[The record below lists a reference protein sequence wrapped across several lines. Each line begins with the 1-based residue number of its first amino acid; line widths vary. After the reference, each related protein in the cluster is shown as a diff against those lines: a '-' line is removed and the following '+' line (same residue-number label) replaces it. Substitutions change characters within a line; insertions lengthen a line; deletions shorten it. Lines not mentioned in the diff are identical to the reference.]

1 MSTRHARE
9 GDPPAEPSDGSD
21 DQVVGRTGIGTKP
34 LAAHS
39 PPVDDEERPEAE
51 GHDNGDQHALY
62 VKDRPSHE
70 DVARLEADNDRT
82 QRNNEAKNMVF
93 DAIYDQLPEKIQSEM
108 FDCGIGWRSKDAGFQ
123 FSKLSEAELKR
134 LTKWLLE
141 HKPFAELKESEY
153 ADPVKVSVE
162 EENPDG
168 ADGVPVFPH
177 VSATPSAQDECA
189 HSRGKKTVQRTNSVL
204 GSGSYG
210 EVSVVKHKGICYA
223 AKELKLEDSALVDNL
238 YREAANLALLDDDNI
253 VKFCGIGVYEK
264 HHRQGV
270 FLILTELLATSL
282 HRYLMKGVGIS
293 LPNQVSLLSQVLS
306 GLEYMHQAP
315 SVIHGDLKTRNVL
328 LSEKG
333 IAKIG
338 DLGSSHLANDSIVG
352 QDVCGTEAYMAPEMA
367 SGDYTKKMDV
377 FAYGHLAL
385 VTLTRWEVDTAEFST
400 PKPNSPNKEIE
411 KRKKLFAMLKRPTYA
426 VVGEFVPLIRACLCD
441 KPAERLAL
449 DRLKDQ
455 MQDLRLP
462 RELPNVQTDTAVRE
476 I

>member
-1 MSTRHARE
+1 
-9 GDPPAEPSDGSD
+9 
-21 DQVVGRTGIGTKP
+21 
-34 LAAHS
+34 
-39 PPVDDEERPEAE
+39 
-51 GHDNGDQHALY
+51 
-62 VKDRPSHE
+62 
-70 DVARLEADNDRT
+70 
-82 QRNNEAKNMVF
+82 
-93 DAIYDQLPEKIQSEM
+93 
-108 FDCGIGWRSKDAGFQ
+108 
-123 FSKLSEAELKR
+123 
-134 LTKWLLE
+134 
-141 HKPFAELKESEY
+141 
-153 ADPVKVSVE
+153 VKVSVE

-177 VSATPSAQDECA
+177 AQVSATPAAQDECA

>member
-153 ADPVKVSVE
+153 A
-162 EENPDG
+162 
-168 ADGVPVFPH
+168 
-177 VSATPSAQDECA
+177 
-189 HSRGKKTVQRTNSVL
+189 
-204 GSGSYG
+204 
-210 EVSVVKHKGICYA
+210 GI
-223 AKELKLEDSALVDNL
+223 
-238 YREAANLALLDDDNI
+238 
-253 VKFCGIGVYEK
+253 
-264 HHRQGV
+264 
-270 FLILTELLATSL
+270 ILT
-282 HRYLMKGVGIS
+282 
-293 LPNQVSLLSQVLS
+293 
-306 GLEYMHQAP
+306 
-315 SVIHGDLKTRNVL
+315 
-328 LSEKG
+328 
-333 IAKIG
+333 
-338 DLGSSHLANDSIVG
+338 
-352 QDVCGTEAYMAPEMA
+352 
-367 SGDYTKKMDV
+367 
-377 FAYGHLAL
+377 
-385 VTLTRWEVDTAEFST
+385 
-400 PKPNSPNKEIE
+400 
-411 KRKKLFAMLKRPTYA
+411 
-426 VVGEFVPLIRACLCD
+426 
-441 KPAERLAL
+441 
-449 DRLKDQ
+449 
-455 MQDLRLP
+455 
-462 RELPNVQTDTAVRE
+462 
-476 I
+476 